1 MHLEIPRP
9 KAKLKAATVLLAA
22 LLLIPFQ
29 SRAMPPWP
37 EAIRGNWKEMRTP
50 EPLPPFCRPKQM
62 GESERSM
69 HGAIPGLNHFCD
81 AKVKHFICLK
91 YSGKDRTACLSY
103 LARGIHD
110 AIRGA
115 QERSPNHPLVPYL
128 HTEYANFLAEA
139 GDFPH
144 AIQEYLQAVRIN
156 KKYLRAYI
164 KLADAL
170 IKTKEYEKA
179 EKTLQYA
186 LKMQRNK
193 RHEAYLKK
201 QLAKLAALKAK
212 SQ

>member
-1 MHLEIPRP
+1 MSKRLC
-9 KAKLKAATVLLAA
+9 KLLVLLYLTPA
-22 LLLIPFQ
+22 LAL
-29 SRAMPPWP
+29 PPWP
-37 EAIRGNWKEMRTP
+37 EAIRGDWKEMPTP

-62 GESERSM
+62 GESEWRM

-81 AKVKHFICLK
+81 AKVKRFICLK
-91 YSGKDRTACLSY
+91 YSGKDRAACLSY
-103 LARGIHD
+103 LARGVHD

-115 QERSPNHPLVPYL
+115 QEKSPNHPLVPYL

-144 AIQEYLQAVRIN
+144 AVQEYLQAVRIN
-156 KKYLRAYI
+156 KKYLPAYV
-164 KLADAL
+164 KLANVL
-170 IKTKEYEKA
+170 IKTKEYDKA

-186 LKMQRNK
+186 LKIQKNK

-201 QLAKLAALKAK
+201 QLAKVAALKAK